1 VNKYFANVETQR
13 RLPSP
18 GVDRTSSSRRPSKG
32 WVGLV
37 RKHAAF
43 ILIVLLPTLFGSV
56 YYGLLAAPIYRSTA
70 QFLVKNSNP
79 SSAVSGVGQFLQSTG
94 LTPSASDAYSVG
106 AYITSRDALAELEKD
121 GEIRSIYNR
130 PEADF
135 IARFPSFYNFF
146 RSSFEHLYWHYLSWI
161 EVDFDSTTNITTIYA
176 YAFRPADAHTVARQ
190 LLVLG
195 EHAVNRMNDRV
206 KQGTLR
212 VMKEEVSDLQRRAE
226 AIQSQITDF
235 RNSEL
240 ILDPNQTSTAATTLR
255 STLES
260 TLVAARALLD
270 QLQQVAPGSPQIPA
284 LRTRI
289 KALEDQVAHQERKD
303 SGGANTLAP
312 KISQYDTLLFQQKFA
327 QQMLQAAVTSLEAAE
342 VGVQQQLLYIERIAE
357 PRIPD
362 WPQNPYRLL
371 DMLLTLVTAL
381 LIYGIGRIF
390 YSIIKEHVSA

>member
-1 VNKYFANVETQR
+1 
-13 RLPSP
+13 
-18 GVDRTSSSRRPSKG
+18 
-32 WVGLV
+32 
-37 RKHAAF
+37 
-43 ILIVLLPTLFGSV
+43 
-56 YYGLLAAPIYRSTA
+56 
-70 QFLVKNSNP
+70 
-79 SSAVSGVGQFLQSTG
+79 
-94 LTPSASDAYSVG
+94 
-106 AYITSRDALAELEKD
+106 
-121 GEIRSIYNR
+121 
-130 PEADF
+130 
-135 IARFPSFYNFF
+135 
-146 RSSFEHLYWHYLSWI
+146 
-161 EVDFDSTTNITTIYA
+161 
-176 YAFRPADAHTVARQ
+176 
-190 LLVLG
+190 
-195 EHAVNRMNDRV
+195 
-206 KQGTLR
+206 
-212 VMKEEVSDLQRRAE
+212 MKEEVSDLQRRAE

-327 QQMLQAAVTSLEAAE
+327 QQMQAAVTSLEAAE

>member
-13 RLPSP
+13 RLPPP
-18 GVDRTSSSRRPSKG
+18 GVDRTSSSRHRTG
-32 WVGLV
+32 RWFGLA
-37 RKHAAF
+37 RRHAAF
-43 ILIVLLPTLFGSV
+43 ISIVLLPTLLGSV
-56 YYGLLAAPIYRSTA
+56 YYALLAAPVYVSTA
-70 QFLVKNSNP
+70 QFIIKNSSP
-79 SSAVSGVGQFLQSTG
+79 SSSVSGVGQFLQSTG

-106 AYITSRDALAELEKD
+106 AYIISRDALAELEQNS
-121 GEIRSIYNR
+121 EIRSIYSR
-130 PEADF
+130 PEADL
-135 IARFPSFYNFF
+135 IARFPNFYHLF
-146 RSSFEHLYWHYLSWI
+146 RRSFEHLYWHYLNWI

-176 YAFRPADAHTVARQ
+176 YAFRPADAHTVALQ

-289 KALEDQVAHQERKD
+289 KSLEDQVSQQERKD

-312 KISQYDTLLFQQKFA
+312 KISRYDMLLFQQKFA
-327 QQMLQAAVTSLEAAE
+327 QQMLQAAVTSLETAE
-342 VGVQQQLLYIERIAE
+342 IGVQQQLLYIERIAE
-357 PRIPD
+357 PRTPD
-362 WPQNPYRLL
+362 WPQYPYRLL
-371 DMLLTLVTAL
+371 DTLLVLVTAL
-381 LIYGIGRIF
+381 LIYGTGRIF